1 MKFEEILRQMTEEFI
16 DHWNRWDFDLMRSF
30 LHEDVVVHSP
40 LVNLVFPDAEA
51 QVVKGREQV
60 LDYWRRL
67 QPEAGRMQFNL
78 ESLEKVDRKVYAV
91 SGIEGDSRKLFSEF
105 HYNEYGKVIELVF
118 DYR

>member
-1 MKFEEILRQMTEEFI
+1 MTEEFI
-16 DHWNRWDFDLMRSF
+16 DHWNRWDFDLMRPF
-30 LHEDVVVHSP
+30 LHEEVVVHSP
-40 LVNLVFPDAEA
+40 LVKSVFPDAVA
-51 QVVKGREQV
+51 PMVQGREQV

-91 SGIEGDSRKLFSEF
+91 SGIEGESRKLFSEF